1 MNGPVNPNPPPG
13 SNPSPRRRP
22 SQPQIILPPTATS
35 SGQPIMPG
43 NPASPSSPAS
53 IATNSQPTSLQTP
66 PTGPSIGSL
75 PASPSLLSRPLGPQ
89 GKVHLSTLCLVLLAT
104 FDLVT
109 TLFWLHIGFG
119 EGNPLFAAI
128 AARFGGIGFAITKL
142 VFVFV
147 PVGILEFARTKRP
160 MTAEIGTWV
169 AFLAYGFLYLRH
181 LVNYFGASMNL

>member
-1 MNGPVNPNPPPG
+1 MQNGPTPANL
-13 SNPSPRRRP
+13 
-22 SQPQIILPPTATS
+22 QAPQ
-35 SGQPIMPG
+35 
-43 NPASPSSPAS
+43 NASVL
-53 IATNSQPTSLQTP
+53 T
-66 PTGPSIGSL
+66 
-75 PASPSLLSRPLGPQ
+75 RPLGPQ

-128 AARFGGIGFAITKL
+128 AARFGGIGFAIAKL

-147 PVGILEFARTKRP
+147 PVAILEYARTKRP
-160 MTAEIGTWV
+160 TTAEIGTWV

-181 LVNYFGASMNL
+181 LIDYFGSSFNL